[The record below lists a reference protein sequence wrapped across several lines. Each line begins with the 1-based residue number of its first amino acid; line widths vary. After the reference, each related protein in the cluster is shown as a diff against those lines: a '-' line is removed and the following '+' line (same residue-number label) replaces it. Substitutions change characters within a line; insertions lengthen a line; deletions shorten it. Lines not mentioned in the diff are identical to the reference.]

1 MNLGLQSQVVIAYLA
16 ALGNK
21 PGALEMADSLE
32 KSMYGQSD
40 WTYVNSAVYKA
51 KTPAERLAWWASGAP
66 LKIKFNEASVGWS
79 TPEIGGGVL
88 DMALID
94 AIRSAYE
101 SVYGLVDQAQVA
113 ALAEIKKSAPA
124 PAPTPTPSG
133 GGAGLAIV
141 GGIAA
146 LAVVVGVIA
155 MSKRKGKR

>member
-21 PGALEMADSLE
+21 PGALEMADNVE
-32 KSMYGQSD
+32 KLLYGQSD

-66 LKIKFNEASVGWS
+66 LKIKFTETSPGWWGPQIS
-79 TPEIGGGVL
+79 GGVL
-88 DMALID
+88 DAALID

-101 SVYGLVDQAQVA
+101 SVFGIVEQTQAAVLAGLNKPAPPVA
-113 ALAEIKKSAPA
+113 PPA
-124 PAPTPTPSG
+124 PASG
-133 GGAGLAIV
+133 GGGGLAIV

-146 LAVVVGVIA
+146 IAVVAGVIMA
-155 MSKRKGKR
+155 SKRKGKR